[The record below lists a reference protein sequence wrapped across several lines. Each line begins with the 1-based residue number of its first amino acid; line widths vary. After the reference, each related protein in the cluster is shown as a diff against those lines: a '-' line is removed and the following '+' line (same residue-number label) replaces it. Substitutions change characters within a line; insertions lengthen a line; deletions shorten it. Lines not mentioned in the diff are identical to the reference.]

1 MKTKNIIIGVTAS
14 VACYKALDVIGA
26 LKKSGANVTVILTKE
41 AEEFIKPILFQAVSG
56 NKTISHD
63 MFKLSEE
70 WDIEHV
76 SLAEKADC
84 IAIIPATANIIAK
97 VASGIC
103 DDTLTCAICAT
114 KAPVLFAPA
123 MNDRM
128 YENKITQENIKK
140 LKGLGYHFTGPV
152 KGMLVCGKVG
162 MGHIQGTNKII
173 EEIKQLTQRA

>member
-56 NKTISHD
+56 NKVISYD

-84 IAIIPATANIIAK
+84 LAIIPATANIIAK

-103 DDTLTCAICAT
+103 DDMLTCAICAT

-123 MNDRM
+123 MNEKM

-140 LKGLGYHFTGPV
+140 LKGLGYSFTGPI
-152 KGMLVCGKVG
+152 KGMLMCGKVG
-162 MGHIQGTNKII
+162 MGHIQDTEKII
-173 EEIKQLTQRA
+173 EEVKRLLK